1 VARDIAALGYVDDA
15 YAHMFVTATRG
26 GTHGRRH
33 PPLVHRGYW
42 ARASATRATVR
53 AFASATHSADVPVN
67 IVNIG
72 AGFDTIAMY
81 ANALMRGRVRVVEL
95 DHGEVVKGKMS
106 RLRVAP
112 DAERALGADEDLT
125 NVRST
130 REDSGVMYTIGTA
143 YALVECDVRD
153 VERVEKVL
161 VRSGIDLSAPTLVLA
176 ECVLAYLPP
185 GKSNDIVRWFGER
198 VRMGVFMS
206 YDPIEPD
213 DAFGRTMIRN
223 VESRGCAFSGIYDAP
238 DVASAARRFTANAWS
253 RAEAYDM
260 NTIYSEKLDPRERAR
275 IERIEWFDEFEE
287 WRLIMGHYCISLG
300 VNGLESFD
308 AFAITA

>member
-1 VARDIAALGYVDDA
+1 
-15 YAHMFVTATRG
+15 M
-26 GTHGRRH
+26 
-33 PPLVHRGYW
+33 
-42 ARASATRATVR
+42 S
-53 AFASATHSADVPVN
+53 AFAASTTSDSVDVPVN

-81 ANALMRGRVRVVEL
+81 AHGAMRGKVRVVEL

-106 RLRVAP
+106 RLRAAP
-112 DAERALGADEDLT
+112 DAERALGADEDFA
-125 NVRST
+125 NVHAAH
-130 REDSGVMYTIGTA
+130 EDSGLVYTIGTSYVLA
-143 YALVECDVRD
+143 ECDVRD
-153 VERVEKVL
+153 IVRVEEVL
-161 VRSGIDLSAPTLVLA
+161 TRSGIDLSAPTLVLA

-185 GKSNDIVRWFGER
+185 GKSNEIVRWFGER
-198 VRMGVFMS
+198 VRTGVFMS
-206 YDPIEPD
+206 YDPIGPD

-260 NTIYSEKLDPRERAR
+260 NTIYSEKLDPVERAR

-300 VNGLESFD
+300 VNGLKTFD
-308 AFAITA
+308 AFASASSS